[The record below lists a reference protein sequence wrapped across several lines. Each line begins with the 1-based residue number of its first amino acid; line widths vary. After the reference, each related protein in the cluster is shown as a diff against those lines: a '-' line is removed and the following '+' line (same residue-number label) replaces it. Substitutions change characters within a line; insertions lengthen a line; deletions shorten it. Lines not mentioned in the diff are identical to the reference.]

1 MKDESHTARSP
12 RAGVAGRAGLLTLL
26 RSMTPGQMAAVVAWI
41 AATAGFVAYLASLDS
56 FKEAYGSVGT
66 GALLLVWLTL
76 FSILY
81 YAMPSL
87 RVSGVAPE
95 EEPSPDPSPI
105 VERVDLVVTP
115 SAALRN
121 VTAQGRMMSVLGAQ
135 AMGMTDREIDLMDW
149 GFAFGVAWAV
159 ARGQDPDAPEDVV
172 SERALHATQAVYEA
186 YRGSRGPVLARLPAP
201 VAAPNGGPN
210 GSPVAS
216 AAQAHAHRG

>member
-87 RVSGVAPE
+87 RVRAVAPE
-95 EEPSPDPSPI
+95 GQPSPI

-135 AMGMTDREIDLMDW
+135 AVGMTDREIDLMDW

-159 ARGQDPDAPEDVV
+159 ARGQDPAAPEEVV